1 MYSKVVFLQIWFFF
15 INFYIVYNLIIGE
28 LGGGGEEIKL
38 QNVFCLF
45 FIKLIETSLII
56 RDDKHAF
63 LNLRKVKIS

>member
-38 QNVFCLF
+38 QYVFCLF
-45 FIKLIETSLII
+45 FYKTYWNV
-56 RDDKHAF
+56 
-63 LNLRKVKIS
+63 LNY

>member
-45 FIKLIETSLII
+45 FYKTYWNV
-56 RDDKHAF
+56 
-63 LNLRKVKIS
+63 LNY